1 MQRFRFPRERNG
13 ATLKPWAPPSS
24 SALDTAV
31 VVIDRMTDQREVK
44 LLTMMAK
51 ICSAGVAFLAF
62 APLPLS
68 AAQEQPAALD
78 GPKVIL
84 QDPLLDKM
92 VGKWKVGG
100 TIRGRTVEQ
109 SVEAQWVLNHQF
121 LQVHEKG
128 VPDSKSA
135 GPGYEA
141 MVMIGY
147 DHASERYVAHWTD
160 IYGGRFS
167 ETLGYG
173 VRSGDQIE
181 FVFEYPDGPFHTTFR
196 WLPEKQQWQWLMKM
210 KDGRGQWVEFANL
223 VLTREPEH

>member
-1 MQRFRFPRERNG
+1 MMKRILC
-13 ATLKPWAPPSS
+13 AVTVLLSS
-24 SALDTAV
+24 
-31 VVIDRMTDQREVK
+31 
-44 LLTMMAK
+44 
-51 ICSAGVAFLAF
+51 FL
-62 APLPLS
+62 LPLCT
-68 AAQEQPAALD
+68 AQEQPPALD

-92 VGKWKVGG
+92 AGKWKVGG
-100 TIRGRTVEQ
+100 TIRGRSVGQ

-128 VPDSKSA
+128 VPDSRSA
-135 GPGYEA
+135 GPAYEA

-181 FVFEYPDGPFHTTFR
+181 FVFEYPDGPFRTAFR
-196 WLPEKQQWQWLMKM
+196 WLPEKTQWQWLMKT
-210 KDGRGQWVEFANL
+210 KDSRGQWVEFANL
-223 VLTREPEH
+223 VLTREAER

>member
-1 MQRFRFPRERNG
+1 
-13 ATLKPWAPPSS
+13 
-24 SALDTAV
+24 
-31 VVIDRMTDQREVK
+31 
-44 LLTMMAK
+44 MMAK
-51 ICSAGVAFLAF
+51 TYSAGVALLTCVL
-62 APLPLS
+62 LPLS

-92 VGKWKVGG
+92 VGSWKVGG
-100 TIRGRTVEQ
+100 TIRGRTAEQ

-128 VPDSKSA
+128 VPDSKNA
-135 GPGYEA
+135 GPAYEA

-160 IYGGRFS
+160 VYGGRFS

-173 VRSGDQIE
+173 VPSGDQIE

-196 WLPEKQQWQWLMKM
+196 WLPEKQQWQWLMKT